1 MQTLLFYITYPIIW
15 LASILPLR
23 VLYIIS
29 DMFYLLI
36 FYIIGYRKKVVLQN
50 LKLAFPEKSD
60 KEIKIIRK
68 KFYKHFTDIFIESV
82 KGFTISEK
90 EILKRYTYKN
100 PELANKIIEN
110 GKSVALVGAHLAN
123 WEWSITLPKVLSI
136 TVFGAYTKLA
146 NKHYEKVVKASRS
159 RFGVIGYKTTDIIK
173 QMTSNKKN
181 NIQGLY
187 ILLSDQSP
195 QVHKT
200 HYWADFFGNRV
211 PIHTGAEML
220 SKKFDFSVINYTTRK
235 IKRGYYETEFTLITE
250 NAKEYENYQI
260 TDKYLQITEKAIKD
274 NPEYYLWSHKRF
286 KHMGKEPKKEAK

>member
-1 MQTLLFYITYPIIW
+1 MQSLAFYLTYPLIW
-15 LASILPLR
+15 LFSLLPMR
-23 VLYIIS
+23 VLYLFS
-29 DMFYLLI
+29 DFFYFLI
-36 FYIIGYRKKVVLQN
+36 YYVFGYRKKVVLLN
-50 LKLAFPEKSD
+50 LKLAFPNKSED
-60 KEIKIIRK
+60 ELKTIRK
-68 KFYKHFTDIFIESV
+68 KFFRHFTDIFMESV

-90 EILKRYTYKN
+90 EILKRYSYKN
-100 PELANKIIEN
+100 PELANKVIEN

-123 WEWSITLPKVLSI
+123 WEWSITLPKVLNI

-159 RFGVIGYKTTDIIK
+159 RFGVIGYKTSDIIK
-173 QMTSNKKN
+173 QMSNNKKN
-181 NIQGLY
+181 NVQGLY

-250 NAKEYENYQI
+250 NAKEFENYQI
-260 TDKYLQITEKAIKD
+260 TDMYLQITEEAIKA
-274 NPEYYLWSHKRF
+274 NPENYLWSHKRF